1 MDRKR
6 YFMANT
12 VIFNGTEFKSATAVK
27 AQVRI
32 DTMGVVVNALK
43 TAFGDDKVAK
53 VGSNEYGVIVGE
65 VIDKDG
71 FPQDVV
77 VTVKPTVKEW
87 ENRKTDKR
95 TYEQFILA
103 DAADAYAIEVKEKEE
118 KKEKEKQA
126 REEKKARDK
135 KAREE
140 KKAKEEKAKAEK

>member
-1 MDRKR
+1 
-6 YFMANT
+6 MANT
-12 VIFNGTEFKSATAVK
+12 VIFNGVEFKSATAVK
-27 AQVRI
+27 AQARI
-32 DTMGVVVNALK
+32 NTMDVVVSALK

-65 VIDKDG
+65 VTDKDG
-71 FPQDVV
+71 FPQEVV

-87 ENRKTDKR
+87 ESRKTDKR
-95 TYEQFILA
+95 TYTQFILA

-118 KKEKEKQA
+118 KKEKERQE

-140 KKAKEEKAKAEK
+140 KAKAEK